1 MKRFEEK
8 SFLFLILLLLIKI
21 LFSLMEESFFQKID
35 INKAT
40 LEELELLPGVGRK
53 IAERIMEYRRVHGG
67 FMKVDEILRI
77 KGIGKRKYE
86 RIKDFIEVE

>member
-1 MKRFEEK
+1 VKRFEEK